1 MKLNMKKYKIY
12 FQEDTLKSVVLIASD
27 EEQAKKKAEEL
38 LKEFGSSLWDY
49 EKTFSNSLEVVQLKG
64 AEVISLNSRK
74 KKK

>member
-1 MKLNMKKYKIY
+1 MKKYKIY
-12 FQEDTLKSVVLIASD
+12 FQEDILKSVVLIASD

-64 AEVISLNSRK
+64 QK
-74 KKK
+74 

>member
-1 MKLNMKKYKIY
+1 
-12 FQEDTLKSVVLIASD
+12 LIASD

-49 EKTFSNSLEVVQLKG
+49 EKTFSNSLEVIQLKG

>member
-1 MKLNMKKYKIY
+1 MKKYKIY
-12 FQEDTLKSVVLIASD
+12 FQEDVLKSVVLIASD

-49 EKTFSNSLEVVQLKG
+49 EKTFSNSLEVVELQG

>member
-1 MKLNMKKYKIY
+1 MKKYKIY
-12 FQEDTLKSVVLIASD
+12 FQEDILKSVVLIASD

-74 KKK
+74 KKKWET

>member
-12 FQEDTLKSVVLIASD
+12 FQEDILKSVVLIASD

>member
-12 FQEDTLKSVVLIASD
+12 FQEDILKSVVLIASD

-49 EKTFSNSLEVVQLKG
+49 EKTFSNSLEVIQLKG